1 MKINRLLI
9 KTLIPFFLLTS
20 IYVLADSAKT
30 ETESAKMA
38 TESTE
43 SSEDSEKKAA
53 DYNTFSISSK
63 KTADSKINIESAKT
77 ELDSQNGAEEIE
89 IVEIGT
95 LDTLKGIIE
104 SSEVL
109 KKTLAEKKKE
119 YKKADEESKKI
130 LGEEINQINALLEIR
145 QKEFESIA
153 TGSDISSSFISPE
166 KKFSLQE
173 EIQDII
179 KPAIEE
185 LKRVTK
191 RPREIEKLRRDI
203 SIYEKQLPIVQKAI
217 IKIGELIEEAKDS
230 KLKEHLKEIK
240 AKWQHKESE
249 ITREIS
255 KLKYQLEQKLETKT
269 SILKTLQI
277 GLDGFF
283 KTRGLHLFFAFMGF
297 FAIYLLFRF
306 IYWSIYK
313 VKRIRTVEVHSFYYR
328 LFQVAYHVFAFI
340 ISIMAFLF
348 VLYSMSDW
356 VLLIIAVI
364 IIIGI
369 MWTARHGFAV
379 FWEQAKLL
387 LNISTV
393 REGERLIFHGIP
405 WQIASLNLQTTL
417 INPELKGGLNR
428 LPLTSLIGLQSRPFH
443 SKELWFP
450 SRESDYVVLDDGTFG
465 KVLMQTPEMVTIE
478 VRGGALKT
486 YPCSSFLEQN
496 PLNLS
501 INSFTVYVTF
511 GLDYAH
517 QAIITGEVPKIFESL
532 INQELK
538 KENYAEHFL
547 RVKVQFKEAATSSLD
562 VLVLADFSGKA
573 ASEYYAIGRAIQ
585 RILVDACNQ
594 YDWIIPFTQVTVHSA
609 KNAESEQQPKSTH
622 LFENKENVES
632 ENIPVQKTKLSIDT
646 SESND

>member
-1 MKINRLLI
+1 MNIKSLFLKALI
-9 KTLIPFFLLTS
+9 CVFLLMPQS
-20 IYVLADSAKT
+20 MLADSNKNSET
-30 ETESAKMA
+30 KSETEKTAV
-38 TESTE
+38 ESTSTENNTASE
-43 SSEDSEKKAA
+43 SSKSDSSAESTKKMQSVKKEE
-53 DYNTFSISSK
+53 SIK
-63 KTADSKINIESAKT
+63 DFAKDIPL
-77 ELDSQNGAEEIE
+77 EAEEL
-89 IVEIGT
+89 EIGT
-95 LDTLKGIIE
+95 LSTLKGIIQSKE
-104 SSEVL
+104 MLE
-109 KKTLAEKKKE
+109 KTLADKKKE
-119 YKKADEESKKI
+119 YKKTDEEQKKI
-130 LGEEINQINALLEIR
+130 LTEEINQINAVLDIR
-145 QKEFESIA
+145 QKEFEAIA
-153 TGSDISSSFISPE
+153 TGSDISSSFITPD

-203 SIYEKQLPIVQKAI
+203 SIYEKQLPIIQAAVL
-217 IKIGELIEEAKDS
+217 KIGELISETSDS
-230 KLKEHLKEIK
+230 KLKKHLKEIET
-240 AKWQHKESE
+240 KWQNKAQE
-249 ITREIS
+249 IDREIS
-255 KLKYQLEQKLETKT
+255 KLKYQLEQKLEKKT

-283 KTRGLHLFFAFMGF
+283 KTRGLHLFFAFMSF

-313 VKRIRTVEVHSFYYR
+313 VKRVRKVEIHSFYYR
-328 LFQVAYHVFAFI
+328 LFQVAYHVLAFI
-340 ISIMAFLF
+340 ISVMAFLF

-356 VLLIIAVI
+356 VLLIIAII

-393 REGERLIFHGIP
+393 REGERLIFHDVP

-428 LPLTSLIGLQSRPFH
+428 LPLSSLIGMQSRPFH
-443 SKELWFP
+443 SKEMWFP
-450 SRESDYVVLDDGTFG
+450 SREGDYVVLDDGTYG
-465 KVLMQTPEMVTIE
+465 KVVMQTPEMVTIE

-486 YPCSSFLEQN
+486 YPCSSFLAQN
-496 PLNLS
+496 PMNLS
-501 INSFTVYVTF
+501 INNFCVTVAF

-517 QAIITGEVPKIFESL
+517 QAIITREIPKILESF
-532 INQELK
+532 INQEII
-538 KENYAEHFL
+538 KEDYGEHFIK
-547 RVKVQFKEAATSSLD
+547 VKVQFKEAATSSLD
-562 VLVLADFSGKA
+562 ILVLADFSGNA

-594 YDWIIPFTQVTVHSA
+594 YGWIIPFTQVTVH
-609 KNAESEQQPKSTH
+609 NAESTQDSESIQTTK
-622 LFENKENVES
+622 NIES
-632 ENIPVQKTKLSIDT
+632 ERIRKIEPSADT
-646 SESND
+646 TDSSDSE